1 LTKSSP
7 YGIINLMKEVGFKIS
22 SLINAPFNPVTRD
35 DLKGKG
41 TIELRAEILN
51 QRMLDTYYAE
61 LRADNFDEFRRI
73 KRAN

>member
-1 LTKSSP
+1 
-7 YGIINLMKEVGFKIS
+7 MKEVGFKIS
-22 SLINAPFNPVTRD
+22 SLINAPFNPVKRD